1 VKIPQVGRVII
12 GDFCEIGANTCIDRS
27 TLEETELKPYVKL
40 DNLVQIGHN
49 VIVGK
54 GTAISAQTGISGSTR
69 IGENVVI
76 GGQVGVADHV
86 RIADGVMIAAKSGV
100 TGSIKTKMVVAGIP
114 HIDIARWRRNWV
126 IFRNMDQWRDRI
138 QALEQIVRD
147 LEAK

>member
-1 VKIPQVGRVII
+1 M
-12 GDFCEIGANTCIDRS
+12 
-27 TLEETELKPYVKL
+27 KL

-54 GTAISAQTGISGSTR
+54 GTAISAQSGISGSTR

-100 TGSIKTKMVVAGIP
+100 TGSIKTKMIVAGIP
-114 HIDIARWRRNWV
+114 HVDIARWRRNWV
-126 IFRNMDQWRDRI
+126 NFRNLDQWKGRI
-138 QALEQIVRD
+138 QALEQIIRD
-147 LEAK
+147 LEEK